1 MPGPPRPIETDRLI
15 LREIHSTDVDAMY
28 ELDSDSEV
36 HRYIDNGPVTSKEQ
50 IREVIAFIRG
60 QYRDKD
66 IGRWAV
72 VRKSE
77 NVFVGWAGLKIEDE
91 AIHGHGAHIDLG
103 FRIIRRY
110 WEQGYAA
117 EAARAWVAYAFNTMR
132 AYTVCALVETA
143 NTASIYVLEKVG
155 MKQADAFI
163 LDGKPHLWYELKTRQ

>member
-36 HRYIDNGPVTSKEQ
+36 QRYIDNGPVTSKEQ
-50 IREVIAFIRG
+50 IREVRACIRG

-110 WEQGYAA
+110 
-117 EAARAWVAYAFNTMR
+117 
-132 AYTVCALVETA
+132 
-143 NTASIYVLEKVG
+143 
-155 MKQADAFI
+155 
-163 LDGKPHLWYELKTRQ
+163 